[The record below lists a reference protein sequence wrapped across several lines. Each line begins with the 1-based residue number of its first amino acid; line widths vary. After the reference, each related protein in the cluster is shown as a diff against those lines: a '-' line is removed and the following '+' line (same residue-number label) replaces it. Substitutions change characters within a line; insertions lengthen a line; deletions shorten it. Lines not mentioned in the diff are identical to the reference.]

1 MGFGLNAIIPSPV
14 NSRMDF
20 DGFWANAIIPSPV
33 NSRMD
38 FDGFWAKRNNSVPS
52 EQPNGF

>member
-1 MGFGLNAIIPSPV
+1 MGFGL
-14 NSRMDF
+14 
-20 DGFWANAIIPSPV
+20 NAIIPSPV

-52 EQPNGF
+52 EQPNGSSWVLG

>member
-20 DGFWANAIIPSPV
+20 DGFWAN
-33 NSRMD
+33 
-38 FDGFWAKRNNSVPS
+38 SVPS